1 MIYPVTMY
9 SGRCDCCGCEIRLGG
24 GEFTAYTDKGYV
36 EEEMANSDW
45 KIGDGKEV
53 HSGEHYCFDCW
64 YYDDN
69 DFFCIN
75 ESRRDIHKPKQNN
88 K

>member
-9 SGRCDCCGCEIRLGG
+9 AGKCDCCGCEIRLGG
-24 GEFTAYTDKGYV
+24 GDYTALSDKMQV

-53 HSGEHYCFDCW
+53 HSGEHYCSDCY
-64 YYDDN
+64 YYDDEDN
-69 DFFCIN
+69 FWIN
-75 ESRRDIHKPKQNN
+75 ESRRKTGNIN
-88 K
+88 KNL